1 MQAVCE
7 SEQWESGRYLEVAGD
22 ELRHFADYGIDD
34 PAVKRY
40 LELSRTVTYKPGVG
54 FLGTAWQTRQAIW
67 VPDIEKDARAA
78 RPWLAR
84 ETGTRSTLT
93 VPVIAQDE
101 VIGVLIFQSRRVRAL
116 DERLLQAM
124 QLMGGQIGQLVRRA
138 KAEEAVRQS
147 EARFRS

>member
-1 MQAVCE
+1 STQLKREEALLRLEQRVAQAFDAAKDAPRALAAAMQAVCE

-40 LELSRTVTYKPGVG
+40 LELSRSVTYKPGVG

-101 VIGVLIFQSRRVRAL
+101 VIGVLIFQSRRVRA
-116 DERLLQAM
+116 
-124 QLMGGQIGQLVRRA
+124 
-138 KAEEAVRQS
+138 
-147 EARFRS
+147 